1 MIFENFRFHTFSEGK
16 SQKMLKMPSE
26 FVFCLSLGYKISVC
40 LKLYVGMSDTAILSD
55 AALLAEMCT
64 QFSLLLEP

>member
-1 MIFENFRFHTFSEGK
+1 
-16 SQKMLKMPSE
+16 MPSQ
-26 FVFCLSLGYKISVC
+26 FVFCLSLGYKISVFI
-40 LKLYVGMSDTAILSD
+40 LYVGMSDTAILSD